1 MHEDLNRH
9 DEIKVGSERAFGIVF
24 AVVFA
29 VVAAWPLLSGMPPR
43 WWALAVAVVFVSAGY
58 LFPIV
63 LKPLNIVWFKIGMLM
78 YKVVNPLTMAMLYVT
93 TIIPIGLI
101 MRAVGKDPL
110 RLKMDRSAS
119 SYWIERDPPGPEPES
134 MKDQF

>member
-9 DEIKVGSERAFGIVF
+9 EDIKVGSERAFGIVF
-24 AVVFA
+24 AIVFA
-29 VVAAWPLLSGMPPR
+29 VVAAWPLLDSMPPR
-43 WWALAVAVVFVSAGY
+43 WWALAVAVVFVVAGY
-58 LFPIV
+58 FFPIV

-78 YKVVNPLTMAMLYVT
+78 YKVINPLTMAMLYVT

-101 MRAVGKDPL
+101 MRAVGKDL
-110 RLKMDRSAS
+110 LNLKMDRSAS
-119 SYWIERDPPGPEPES
+119 TYWIERDPPGPEPES